1 MVGKG
6 CLWYDKNTA
15 MRKTWLWFAS
25 SFLHLAISFIV
36 IVIAA
41 YLIGF
46 TLIINPLAGN
56 DALNSLSFISF
67 LDRYFPSVPLW
78 FPYQG
83 AGMSITLGYPQLYS
97 YTVIVLSRLT
107 NLNVVSA
114 MGIVNFASVLVFAL
128 GIWLFVVTRLKSKTG
143 GVIAGIF
150 SLFSPMLYYWTVTQG
165 FLAQTF
171 SAAFVPW
178 YFLCFDWL
186 AASVFGNK
194 RKPAA
199 FAATCSIGLLILLAH
214 PATMMGVFA
223 ASALYTVGLV
233 FSLQNNSFVQNLL
246 KGAFLLST
254 VAIVILGLAFWWLLP
269 FQAYLSYANRGIV
282 QTIDPSVWPGFTTQG
297 ILNLVSQSKEYA
309 QYDGAAITPSL
320 WLLAILGMLI
330 GFTRNKKV
338 AFMGVLA
345 FLSLI
350 IIGSF
355 TVWTMLAHAS
365 FFVAGFFSIRT
376 FYPIAL
382 FLFPIVAAM
391 GVVYSVSF
399 VIRPRNSTSSFA
411 HAFVVCVVAVV
422 ATLLLLRVSAFYN
435 NKQPSILPIGPNASI
450 DILALWNRTFLRN
463 DNGLVINRF
472 CSQTATKP
480 PDICKLSHY
489 QTFFD
494 VNTLAYVCSISD
506 PKYKK
511 SPLCKG
517 ELQNTQE
524 VALFVASQ
532 CTKQGLVKVYPY
544 DSPCLAL
551 QKSVFSQL
559 TTIPLPIILGRQV
572 DTLGL
577 VRQRFGSDSPP
588 HITSRL
594 LETFTGENHRID
606 IVPSASGAL
615 VKSWYLRAKSSL
627 LNSYTGQ
634 TSIIKT
640 FYNDFLQAVEEGNV
654 PMPSLLSSLASY
666 FGTEAIVLNL
676 QKAPLD
682 GFVKAGWKQDGA
694 LVFPPF
700 KTGLI
705 TIGNLPKVLV
715 VGSKE
720 RQAYHLVFR
729 NVLNGALPFEKGII
743 VEGKEKIGDEPAE
756 ELSKYAFIIFQ
767 GYTYKERNADLSLL
781 RSYVMDGGSVFIDT
795 GWQYVSADWGLEKM
809 GNTFISLLAEPFPV
823 SQTTWGGLGKS
834 WDDAWLDQDF
844 AENVSLAKFS
854 PLVWGDFEW
863 GVAFSESVRSFA
875 KPVLVKNGKT
885 IVAAGELGKGKI
897 VWSGLNLLAH
907 ALEAPTQNEDELRF
921 IANIFSY
928 LLGEKKT
935 NFISDFTLYRS
946 FPDELTIRLTAGV
959 PAETT
964 IYFRENFYPSWNAY
978 ALSNGDK
985 VPLKILVAGPNFMAV
1000 TVPTLTQNDS
1010 VVFSFLPPKEMFI
1023 GSVVSLATI
1032 VLLLF
1037 FLFGGS
1043 FDGVFQKVTGLFDHL
1058 FKKFADAVAKQYST
1072 MKQEFNKEEDY

>member
-1 MVGKG
+1 MVGKE
-6 CLWYDKNTA
+6 CLWYDKNID
-15 MRKTWLWFAS
+15 MLKTWVWFAS

-46 TLIINPLAGN
+46 TLIMDPLAGN
-56 DALNSLSFISF
+56 DALNSLTFISF
-67 LDRYFPSVPLW
+67 LDKHFPNVPLW

-97 YTVIVLSRLT
+97 YMVIVLSRLT
-107 NLNVVSA
+107 NLSVVSA

-128 GIWLFVVTRLKSKTG
+128 GVWLFVVTRLKSKTG

-171 SAAFVPW
+171 SVAFIPW

-186 AASVFGNK
+186 AASVFSNK
-194 RKPAA
+194 SKSVA
-199 FAATCSIGLLILLAH
+199 FVATCGIGLLILLAH
-214 PATMMGVFA
+214 PTTMMGVFA
-223 ASALYTVGLV
+223 ASAFYIIGLV
-233 FSLQNNSFVQNLL
+233 FSLQNASFVQNLL
-246 KGAFLLST
+246 KGAFLLTT

-269 FQAYLSYANRGIV
+269 FQAYLSYANRGIA

-320 WLLAILGMLI
+320 WLLAIVGTFI
-330 GFTRNKKV
+330 GFSRNKKV
-338 AFMGVLA
+338 AFMGILA
-345 FLSLI
+345 FFSLI
-350 IIGSF
+350 FIGSF
-355 TVWTMLAHAS
+355 TVWTMLAHVS
-365 FFVAGFFSIRT
+365 YFVAGFFSIRT

-382 FLFPIVAAM
+382 FLFPIVSAM

-399 VIRPRNSTSSFA
+399 VIRPRNLASSFVHVLA
-411 HAFVVCVVAVV
+411 VCVFAAF

-435 NKQPSILPIGPNASI
+435 NNQPSILPIGPSASI
-450 DILALWNRTFLRN
+450 DILAIWNRTFLRN

-480 PDICKLSHY
+480 PDICTLSHY
-489 QTFFD
+489 QSFFD
-494 VNTLAYVCSISD
+494 VNTLAYVCSISNL
-506 PKYKK
+506 KYKK
-511 SPLCKG
+511 SPFCKG
-517 ELQNTQE
+517 DLQNTQE
-524 VALFVASQ
+524 IALFIASQ
-532 CTKQGLVKVYPY
+532 CTKQGWVNVYPY

-551 QKSVFSQL
+551 GKSVFSQL
-559 TTIPLPIILGRQV
+559 TTIPWPIMFDRQV
-572 DTLGL
+572 DTLSL
-577 VRQRFGSDSPP
+577 VQQRFGSGFALQIP
-588 HITSRL
+588 SRL

-634 TSIIKT
+634 TSIIKI

-666 FGTEAIVLNL
+666 FGTEAIALNL

-682 GFVKAGWKQDGA
+682 GFAKAGWTRDGA

-700 KTGLI
+700 KTGLV
-705 TIGNLPKVLV
+705 TIGNLPKVLI

-729 NVLNGALPFEKGII
+729 NIVQGGLPFEKGIL
-743 VEGKEKIGDEPAE
+743 VDGKETIGDESAD
-756 ELSKYAFIIFQ
+756 ELSTYALIILQ
-767 GYTYKERNADLSLL
+767 GYKYKERNADLALL
-781 RSYVMDGGSVFIDT
+781 RSYIEHGGSVFIDT
-795 GWQYVSADWGLEKM
+795 GWQYVSADWGLEKR
-809 GNTFISLLAEPFPV
+809 GETFASELPEPFPV
-823 SQTTWGGLGKS
+823 SQTSWGGLGKS
-834 WDDAWLDQDF
+834 WDHAWLDQDF
-844 AENVSLAKFS
+844 AENVLLSNFAQ
-854 PLVWGDFEW
+854 LVWEDFEW
-863 GVAFSESVRSFA
+863 GVASSDRLRNWA
-875 KPVLVKNGKT
+875 KPIVSKNGK
-885 IVAAGELGKGKI
+885 IIIAKGELGKGKI
-897 VWSGLNLLAH
+897 VWSGMNLLAH
-907 ALEAPTQNEDELRF
+907 ALEVPTQNYDEMRF

-928 LLGEKKT
+928 LLDKK
-935 NFISDFTLYRS
+935 NASFIDDFTLSRPY
-946 FPDELTIRLTAGV
+946 PDELTIHLKTSLPQGSTV
-959 PAETT
+959 
-964 IYFRENFYPSWNAY
+964 YFRENFYPSWKAF
-978 ALSNGDK
+978 ALKGGEK
-985 VPLKILVAGPNFMAV
+985 VPLAISVAGPNFMAV
-1000 TVPTLTQNDS
+1000 SVPALAQNDS

-1023 GSVVSLATI
+1023 GAVVSLATL

-1043 FDGVFQKVTGLFDHL
+1043 FNGLFSKIKGL
-1058 FKKFADAVAKQYST
+1058 FGNLLKSLGDAVAKHYST
-1072 MKQEFNKEEDY
+1072 VKQEFNKEEDY